1 MTLHEAMI
9 KAINELGGGK
19 QHIQDVT
26 DYINTHRLYSRGDN
40 AVLPV
45 NQVSARLSKYKNI
58 FCRADGYIWIKD
70 MVY

>member
-26 DYINTHRLYSRGDN
+26 DYINTHVYIQEVTMLYY
-40 AVLPV
+40 
-45 NQVSARLSKYKNI
+45 LSI
-58 FCRADGYIWIKD
+58 R
-70 MVY
+70 

>member
-26 DYINTHRLYSRGDN
+26 DYINTHRLYSTTYQSGKC
-40 AVLPV
+40 A
-45 NQVSARLSKYKNI
+45 A
-58 FCRADGYIWIKD
+58 
-70 MVY
+70 

>member
-9 KAINELGGGK
+9 KAIDELGGGK

-26 DYINTHRLYSRGDN
+26 DCINTHQLYTRGDN

-45 NQVSARLSKYKNI
+45 NQVSARLNKYKHL
-58 FCRADGYIWIKD
+58 FCRADGFIWIRNNN
-70 MVY
+70 

>member
-26 DYINTHRLYSRGDN
+26 DYINTHRFIFRGVTMLYY
-40 AVLPV
+40 
-45 NQVSARLSKYKNI
+45 LSI
-58 FCRADGYIWIKD
+58 R
-70 MVY
+70 